1 MDELEDLRLPKKPGM
16 KFYRGAGCPECFNT
30 GYRGRAAIFEMLPMS
45 REVRELISE
54 KAKRSVIEEKLK
66 SSSSGFVSMRENAIR
81 MMLEGVTTAEEV
93 MRVTN
98 EED

>member
-1 MDELEDLRLPKKPGM
+1 M
-16 KFYRGAGCPECFNT
+16 
-30 GYRGRAAIFEMLPMS
+30 
-45 REVRELISE
+45 EVRELISE

-66 SSSSGFVSMRENAIR
+66 SSQTGFVSMRENALR
-81 MMLEGVTTAEEV
+81 MMVEGITTVEEV